1 MQFISTSE
9 TKDGILFIKFFHFR
23 VRMYG
28 VQVTVSGKLF
38 VKVNNDL

>member
-9 TKDGILFIKFFHFR
+9 TKDGILFIKFFR